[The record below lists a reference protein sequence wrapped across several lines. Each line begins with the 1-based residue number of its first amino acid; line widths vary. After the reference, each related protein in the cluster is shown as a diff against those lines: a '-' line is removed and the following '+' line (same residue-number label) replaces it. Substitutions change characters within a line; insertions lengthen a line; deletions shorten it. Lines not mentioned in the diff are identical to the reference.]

1 MRILT
6 SVSKCN
12 VMCLSLSLCMCL
24 AACLNSYMEFCGWFL
39 SHFWGICRW
48 LVLFP
53 SSSSR
58 SQWVYE
64 QFITSLKILSVFLP
78 DEDWSCFVS
87 AKVWN
92 CNIRVWTCIP
102 FFTFAASCPAPMFNL
117 DLNVRIFPKKHLF
130 HYSIQRSIISEMLLF
145 AVIQLLKWYALHL
158 YL

>member
-1 MRILT
+1 MFQNCEYKIYFD
-6 SVSKCN
+6 KKN

-64 QFITSLKILSVFLP
+64 QFITSLIILSVFLP
-78 DEDWSCFVS
+78 DEDWSSFVS

-102 FFTFAASCPAPMFNL
+102 LFTFAASCPTPMFNL
-117 DLNVRIFPKKHLF
+117 DLNVRIFPKNIYFNTAYKGALSLKCCCLQLF
-130 HYSIQRSIISEMLLF
+130 SS
-145 AVIQLLKWYALHL
+145 
-158 YL
+158 